1 MSQLLPSFIRVRQ
14 HPEKLVKSPSILVFW
29 TPGEREVIVSLRGP
43 QPREKVKAEEM
54 IKPKEARKL
63 GRALLRAANEAEGRP
78 VPRLADA
85 SESPGTLIN
94 LRS

>member
-1 MSQLLPSFIRVRQ
+1 M
-14 HPEKLVKSPSILVFW
+14 SPSILVLW
-29 TPGEREVIVSLRGP
+29 YRGDREVILQLMGP
-43 QPREKVKAEEM
+43 RQGVLAAET

-63 GRALLRAANEAEGRP
+63 ARALLRAANEAEGRP

-85 SESPGTLIN
+85 SETPGTLIN